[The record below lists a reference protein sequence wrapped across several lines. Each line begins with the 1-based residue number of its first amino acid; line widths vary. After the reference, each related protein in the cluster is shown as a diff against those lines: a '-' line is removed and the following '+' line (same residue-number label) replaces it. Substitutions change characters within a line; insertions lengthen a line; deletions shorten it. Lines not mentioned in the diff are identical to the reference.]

1 MREATM
7 ARTPAEIDE
16 SGLVQLLSPDD
27 VRRSSPEHDALAAE
41 LTPAALLDLYREMR
55 VLRRI
60 DDEATALQ
68 RQGELGLW
76 PPVRGQEAAQLAS
89 AHALTPGDF
98 VFTSYREHGL
108 ALHRGV
114 RGADLVRVWRGV
126 AGTGWNPHEI
136 RLATQQV
143 IIGAHTLHAV
153 GWALGETIER
163 GEQHPDAAVA
173 YLGDGAMSEG
183 DVAEA
188 MVFAA
193 SFRLPV
199 IFFCQ
204 NNQWAISEP
213 VTLQAPGELA
223 DRGPGFGIPSV
234 RVDGNDALAVYA
246 VTREALERAHTGG
259 GPTLIEAVTYRMG
272 PHTTADDPT
281 RYRTAEEV
289 AAWAERD
296 PIDRLALL
304 LRSEGVLDD
313 EAEREVAAA
322 ADAAAAELRAGCVA
336 LTDPEPL
343 AVFDHVYA
351 EPNRTIERER
361 AEYRR
366 YLAGFADATGLVE
379 VDR

>member
-16 SGLVQLLSPDD
+16 SGLVQLLGPDG
-27 VRRSSPEHDALAAE
+27 VRRPSPEHDAFAAE
-41 LTPAALLDLYREMR
+41 LTPAVLIDLYGEMR
-55 VLRRI
+55 ILRRL

-76 PPVRGQEAAQLAS
+76 PPVRGQEGAQLAS
-89 AHALTPGDF
+89 ARALTPGDF

-108 ALHRGV
+108 AWHRGV
-114 RGADLVRVWRGV
+114 RGADFVRVWRGA
-126 AGTGWNPHEI
+126 AGSAWNPHEL
-136 RLATQQV
+136 RLAPQQV

-173 YLGDGAMSEG
+173 YVGDGAMSEG
-183 DVAEA
+183 DVSEA

-193 SFRLPV
+193 SFGLPV
-199 IFFCQ
+199 VFFCQ

-213 VTLQAPGELA
+213 VTLQAPGVLA

-234 RVDGNDALAVYA
+234 RVDGNDVLAVYA
-246 VTREALERAHTGG
+246 AMREALERAHGGG

-281 RYRTAEEV
+281 RYRSAEEV
-289 AAWAERD
+289 AAWSERD
-296 PIDRLALL
+296 PIDRLARL

-313 EAEREVAAA
+313 AVEREVAAA
-322 ADAAAAELRAGCVA
+322 ADAAAAELRASCIA
-336 LTDPEPL
+336 LPDPDPL

-351 EPNRTIERER
+351 EPNPTVERER
-361 AEYRR
+361 AEYER
-366 YLAGFADATGLVE
+366 YLAGFADAAGFAE